1 MLQSVLI
8 IFISETSSARDKY
21 QSYRVLIINEV
32 GCFSLPISNE
42 SLIRLRLLLVEI
54 DETVPE
60 LTPIKGV
67 GSSGTSLIN

>member
-21 QSYRVLIINEV
+21 QSHRVLIINEV
-32 GCFSLPISNE
+32 ACFSLTISNE
-42 SLIRLRLLLVEI
+42 SLIRFRLLLVEI